1 MNRENR
7 RRTGKKYGDSI
18 CKRFLDDLRRADSAI
33 RDGDSVALNVRRIMG
48 RKDYPRMQDAYRKFV
63 EESRGMIFKA
73 RSHRTH
79 PDGFSPVFEL
89 EGVEDW
95 IFWQGDLIHMEKCQ
109 GEDE

>member
-1 MNRENR
+1 MNREIR
-7 RRTGKKYGDSI
+7 RRAGKKYAESL
-18 CKRFLDDLRRADSAI
+18 CKRFLDDLQRGDSAI
-33 RDGDSVALNVRRIMG
+33 RDGDSVALNVRQIMG
-48 RKDYPRMQDAYRKFV
+48 RKDYPRMQKAYRKFV
-63 EESRGMIFKA
+63 EESRGRIFKA

-95 IFWQGDLIHMEKCQ
+95 IFWHGDLIRMEKRQ